1 MVTLSLMT
9 LLKEGFTNDFNQG
22 HVAAAWKLKANW
34 FATQNQKTM
43 VNNEL
48 PLFKRTNQERP
59 YEQLIHEHF
68 NQVDYKI
75 S

>member
-1 MVTLSLMT
+1 MVMLSLIT

-34 FATQNQKTM
+34 IATQTGKQWKTM

-48 PLFKRTNQERP
+48 PLLKRTNQERP
-59 YEQLIHEHF
+59 YKQFLHHHI
-68 NQVDYKI
+68 NQVD
-75 S
+75 